1 MKKLIKN
8 IFKEISPPLIS
19 RFIRKYT
26 EQLTFSGSYSTWQEA
41 QASSK
46 GYNDS
51 AIIDK
56 ALTAALSVK
65 DGKAAYGRDSVLFN
79 EIEYSWP
86 LLAGLMLAA
95 SFREK
100 VFSVLDF
107 GGSFGTTYFQNKKF
121 LDGIGNVEWHIVE
134 QAEFVRRGKE
144 NIENEYLLFHES
156 IVSALASAGHFDAI
170 VLSSV
175 LQYVE
180 NPESIL
186 EELIQLNAPVIIID
200 RTPVW
205 NKKNDRIVIQYVPEA
220 ICKSTY
226 PARVFSE
233 GKFLN
238 FFSEKYQMI
247 ESFLSLD
254 GKHELTNPEAE
265 FEFKGFILAAR
276 NIKRENKSQ

>member
-1 MKKLIKN
+1 MRTIIKN
-8 IFKEISPPLIS
+8 IIRNITPP
-19 RFIRKYT
+19 FILKGILKHT
-26 EQLTFSGSYSTWQEA
+26 EHLTFSGSYSNWQEA
-41 QASSK
+41 QALSG
-46 GYNDS
+46 GYDSS

-56 ALTAALSVK
+56 ALAAALSVK
-65 DGKAAYGRDSVLFN
+65 NGEAVYERDSALFN

-95 SFREK
+95 SCREK
-100 VFSVLDF
+100 DFSVLDF

-121 LDGIGNVEWHIVE
+121 LDAIGNVKWHIVE
-134 QAEFVRRGKE
+134 QAEFVRRGNE
-144 NIENEYLLFHES
+144 NIENKYLLFHDS
-156 IVSALASAGHFDAI
+156 IFSALDSAGHFDAI
-170 VLSSV
+170 ILSSV

-205 NKKNDRIVIQYVPEA
+205 NKKNDRIVIQYVPET

-226 PARVFSE
+226 PAKIFSE
-233 GKFLN
+233 EKMLI
-238 FFSEKYQMI
+238 FFSEKYQLI
-247 ESFLSLD
+247 EAFLSLD

-265 FEFKGFILAAR
+265 FEFKGFILAAK
-276 NIKRENKSQ
+276 NIKRESKSQ